1 MVSGIGLI
9 HTTGAWEDD
18 AIMGYIEEMLGD
30 VWKVENGREVNV
42 CNDMVID
49 IYVGNGT
56 KLCDSMLRVGASV
69 RELGLKNSTRK
80 IPTVV
85 AQPPSSLLTIITKL
99 L

>member
-1 MVSGIGLI
+1 MIRGLVTRIHGEGIGLI

-18 AIMGYIEEMLGD
+18 VGMGYIGEMLGG

-56 KLCDSMLRVGASV
+56 KLCDSMLRVGAGV
-69 RELGLKNSTRK
+69 RELG
-80 IPTVV
+80 
-85 AQPPSSLLTIITKL
+85 
-99 L
+99 